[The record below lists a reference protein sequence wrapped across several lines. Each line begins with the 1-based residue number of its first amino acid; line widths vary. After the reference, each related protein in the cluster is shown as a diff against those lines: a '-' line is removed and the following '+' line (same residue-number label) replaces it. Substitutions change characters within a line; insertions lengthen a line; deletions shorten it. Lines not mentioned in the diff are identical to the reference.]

1 MAGPLRTIVGVT
13 ALPLLFLLVC
23 VPIPLYA
30 GVTGNLDSI
39 KKMTCTF
46 SLLAS
51 GTWTAGVARASVNQ
65 AEKPLVLRFD
75 TIDVDGGTAEAYGAF
90 VGVEIASPILVQRF
104 GEGLQFTQMLRSGPL
119 YATTVFNQEGRPG
132 KLKAVH
138 LRHESSAVA
147 VPGFTSTPEQYY
159 GECEA
164 AR

>member
-13 ALPLLFLLVC
+13 ALPLFFLLGC
-23 VPIPLYA
+23 VPIPSYA
-30 GVTGNLDSI
+30 GAQANLDGI

-65 AEKPLVLRFD
+65 SGRPLVLRFD
-75 TIDVDGGTAEAYGAF
+75 MIDVDGGSADAFGAF
-90 VGVEIASPILVQRF
+90 VGVELASPIIVQRL
-104 GEGLQFTQMLRSGPL
+104 GDGLQFTQMLRSGPL
-119 YATTVFNQEGRPG
+119 YATTVFNQESRPG

-138 LRHESSAVA
+138 VRHESSPVA

-159 GECEA
+159 GECETT
-164 AR
+164 R